1 VLHQSLCA
9 LFPSRSSFVEEVLLA
24 MVKKTMDHHVLP
36 NLASIAIVFANFG
49 LWMSYDS
56 VDTFAPVINFMND
69 I

>member
-9 LFPSRSSFVEEVLLA
+9 LFPSQSSFVEEVLLT
-24 MVKKTMDHHVLP
+24 MVKKTIDRHVLP
-36 NLASIAIVFANFG
+36 NLASITIVFANFG

-56 VDTFAPVINFMND
+56 VDTFVLVINIMND